1 MMWNTLL
8 SLLWSLYMWNILR
21 TFFFYIHILLELFLI
36 YLKSNVP
43 WGAKLLIGYMH
54 LGQTQADLLA
64 LVFTLVQALGQ
75 LIMPTRL

>member
-1 MMWNTLL
+1 MEHIVV
-8 SLLWSLYMWNILR
+8 SIVVSIHVEHPQDF
-21 TFFFYIHILLELFLI
+21 FFFYIHIFLELFLI

-64 LVFTLVQALGQ
+64 LVFTLVQASGQ